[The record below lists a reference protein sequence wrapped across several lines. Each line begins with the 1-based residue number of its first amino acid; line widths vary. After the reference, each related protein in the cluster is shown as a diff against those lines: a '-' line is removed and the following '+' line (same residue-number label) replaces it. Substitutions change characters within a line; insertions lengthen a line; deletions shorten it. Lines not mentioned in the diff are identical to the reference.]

1 MQNVMKKDVTPL
13 TGSRIRQKLDGSL
26 GAAIAADFAT
36 TNWSVVLAA
45 GTEDLDRRQAALA
58 QLCEAYWMPLYA
70 FVRRR
75 GHAPDV
81 AADLTQGFFAH
92 IVEKDGLARVDPALG
107 RFRAFLLASVKH
119 YMSNEREREQ
129 ASKRGGRW
137 TRLSF
142 DATELERRYE
152 AVCSSELDPE
162 QLFDRQWA
170 ATVIDRALARL
181 RQQQAQAGKG
191 VEFDR
196 LAGYLTSDAPAAHS
210 YRELAALQGVNETAV
225 RAAVHRL
232 RLKFG
237 AALRAEIAD
246 TVHDQASADAELR
259 HVLTIGTS

>member
-1 MQNVMKKDVTPL
+1 V
-13 TGSRIRQKLDGSL
+13 
-26 GAAIAADFAT
+26 ADFAT
-36 TNWSVVLAA
+36 THWSVVIAA
-45 GTEDLDRRQAALA
+45 GTEDLGRRQAALA
-58 QLCEAYWMPLYA
+58 QLCEGYWMPLYA
-70 FVRRR
+70 FIRRR

-92 IVEKDGLARVDPALG
+92 IVEKDALAKVDPALG

-119 YMSNEREREQ
+119 FVANERDREL

-152 AVCSSELDPE
+152 AVTSHELDPE
-162 QLFDRQWA
+162 QVFDRQWA
-170 ATVIDRALARL
+170 ATVIERALARL
-181 RQQQAQAGKG
+181 RADQVEAGKQR
-191 VEFDR
+191 EFDL
-196 LAGYLTSDAPAAHS
+196 LAGYLTSDATEARP
-210 YRELAALQGVNETAV
+210 YRELAAILGAKETAV

-246 TVHDQASADAELR
+246 TVRDQAAADAELR
-259 HVLTIGTS
+259 HVLTVGAA